1 MSLPTIPP
9 VDAPAEKRI
18 VIVDDSPAYGRELK
32 RQIEAL
38 YPGRSTVEYYEDAFK
53 AVAAMGPDLA
63 LLILDW
69 EMPEFDGKKL
79 LKVAVAKGL
88 AKNKIVIISAHSA
101 DTLHTEFGATECLA
115 VLAKGEE
122 RQREVLRMI
131 LESVHRK

>member
-1 MSLPTIPP
+1 
-9 VDAPAEKRI
+9 VDSNGARKRI
-18 VIVDDSPAYGRELK
+18 VIVDDSPAFGRELQ
-32 RQIEAL
+32 RQIEAQ
-38 YPGRSTVEYYEDAFK
+38 YPDRSRVEYYDDAFA
-53 AVAAMGPDLA
+53 AVRSFGPDVA

-79 LKVAVAKGL
+79 LKVALAKGL
-88 AKNKIVIISAHSA
+88 SKNKVVILSGHSA
-101 DTLHTEFGATECLA
+101 DTLHTEFGSSECLA